1 MTTICQ
7 VNRPTWREKANNLI
21 RKKWRD
27 FGAKIGV
34 RDMSSEATLMPC
46 SLSKSPRNNDV
57 PCFMFNFYAK
67 YAICKRKCDS
77 KFNLKSP
84 SQTRSKTSY
93 SLEKA
98 SIGLLTEN
106 CTIKQV
112 LKLVV
117 SRLGFS
123 SYAHLHKSLQH
134 WFLFL
139 ATLSV
144 EDWSDE
150 LGRLTDVPLLRCKLV
165 LFLLWFTWKIGWFLD
180 SVCWERNLT
189 HCSVPKP

>member
-1 MTTICQ
+1 MSPHFQIVVRGTCAIRVTTICS
-7 VNRPTWREKANNLI
+7 VNPPAPRENDTMLI
-21 RKKWRD
+21 GKKSLN
-27 FGAKIGV
+27 FGTKIGIWHV
-34 RDMSSEATLMPC
+34 KQGPLLCRID
-46 SLSKSPRNNDV
+46 LSKSPRNNDV

-112 LKLVV
+112 LKLRCLS
-117 SRLGFS
+117 SRI
-123 SYAHLHKSLQH
+123 Q
-134 WFLFL
+134 
-139 ATLSV
+139 
-144 EDWSDE
+144 
-150 LGRLTDVPLLRCKLV
+150 LLRAPSQVVAALV
-165 LFLLWFTWKIGWFLD
+165 FILGNII
-180 SVCWERNLT
+180 C
-189 HCSVPKP
+189 